1 MMDSETTPLEA
12 CMSVAEKSDAELSAV
27 EVRAGRTVAS
37 LAPAASSSFLRKCV
51 QVIP

>member
-1 MMDSETTPLEA
+1 MLDSETTPLEA
-12 CMSVAEKSDAELSAV
+12 CMSVVLKIDTALLAV

-37 LAPAASSSFLRKCV
+37 LAPAATSSFLRKCV

>member
-1 MMDSETTPLEA
+1 MLDSETTPLEA
-12 CMSVAEKSDAELSAV
+12 SMSVDVTSDAALSEV

-37 LAPAASSSFLRKCV
+37 LAPAATSSFLRKCV